1 MATPVN
7 RPAVVPTMSAEQLLR
22 HLRELGVSR
31 TVFSEMLV
39 DVGWRV
45 EPTNIH
51 KKWRVPPVAEKL
63 VLGWLA
69 DPETLPAKRTQ
80 TRRVR

>member
-1 MATPVN
+1 MTTPVN
-7 RPAVVPTMSAEQLLR
+7 SLRPVTAMTAEQLLR
-22 HLRELGVSR
+22 HLRDLGVSR
-31 TVFSEMLV
+31 TVFAEQLV

-69 DPETLPAKRTQ
+69 NPETLPAKRTQ